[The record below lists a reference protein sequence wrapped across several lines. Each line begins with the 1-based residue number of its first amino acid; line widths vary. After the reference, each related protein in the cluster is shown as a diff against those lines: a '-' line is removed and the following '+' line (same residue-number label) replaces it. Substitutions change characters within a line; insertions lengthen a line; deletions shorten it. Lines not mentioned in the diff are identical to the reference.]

1 MDERARLRSELRQG
15 AGRAPARA
23 HFRAMGIDPDRLDG
37 TIVGVASTWTGTMP
51 CNLGQLELSAHAAA
65 AIDAAGGV
73 ALPFNT
79 IAVSDNQSQG
89 TPGMR
94 ASLISREVI
103 ADSIELMCH
112 AHDFDA
118 LLCIVGCDK
127 TTPAALMALARVDKP
142 AVLLYSGPQRAG
154 RLGEREL
161 TILDVWEAVA
171 AHERGMLDR
180 GELDE
185 IERAACPGAGT
196 CAGQFTANTMA
207 VAIDCLGLTE
217 PGDGLIPAEDREEK
231 AAAAAR
237 AGERAVAIAGSGVTA
252 RAFLDRRALR
262 NAMAGVAASGGST
275 NGVLHL
281 LAVAREAGVELTQD
295 ELTALASRT
304 PVLASLTPGGRHVAE
319 TLHRAGGTPA
329 LIRELVAGG
338 YVDGAAPTVAGGTLA
353 SATADAPRPDGDV
366 LFSHA
371 TPYKAAGALRTLRG
385 NLAPEGSLVKLAGTE
400 RTRQTGPARVFD
412 AEAACVA
419 AVRDGRVAP
428 GDVLVVR
435 YEGPAGGPGMR
446 EMLSV
451 TSSVV
456 GVGLGESV
464 ALVTDGRFSGA
475 TRGLMVGHVSPEAAR
490 GGPLAVVRDGD
501 RVLIDT
507 GAGRLEVDV
516 RPEEL
521 ARRMADWT
529 PPGDGPATGVLAR
542 YRACVGSAADGAVL

>member
-1 MDERARLRSELRQG
+1 MMD
-15 AGRAPARA
+15 
-23 HFRAMGIDPDRLDG
+23 
-37 TIVGVASTWTGTMP
+37 
-51 CNLGQLELSAHAAA
+51 
-65 AIDAAGGV
+65 
-73 ALPFNT
+73 
-79 IAVSDNQSQG
+79 
-89 TPGMR
+89 
-94 ASLISREVI
+94 RE
-103 ADSIELMCH
+103 
-112 AHDFDA
+112 
-118 LLCIVGCDK
+118 
-127 TTPAALMALARVDKP
+127 
-142 AVLLYSGPQRAG
+142 
-154 RLGEREL
+154 
-161 TILDVWEAVA
+161 
-171 AHERGMLDR
+171 
-180 GELDE
+180 ELDA
-185 IERAACPGAGT
+185 IERVACPGAGT

-237 AGERAVAIAGSGVTA
+237 AGRRAVALAGSGPTA

-295 ELTALASRT
+295 ELTELASRT
-304 PVLASLTPGGRHVAE
+304 PVLASLSPGGRHVAE

-338 YVDGAAPTVAGGTLA
+338 HVDGTAPTVAGATLA
-353 SATADAPRPDGDV
+353 GATADAPRPDGDV
-366 LFSHA
+366 LFTCA
-371 TPYKAAGALRTLRG
+371 APYKPAGALRTLRG
-385 NLAPEGSLVKLAGTE
+385 NLAPEGSLVKLAGIE

-419 AVRDGRVAP
+419 AVRDGLIAP

-475 TRGLMVGHVSPEAAR
+475 TRGLMVGHVAPEAFR
-490 GGPLAVVRDGD
+490 GGPLAAVRDGD
-501 RVLIDT
+501 VITIDT
-507 GAGRLEVDV
+507 DAGSLHVDV
-516 RPEEL
+516 PAEEL
-521 ARRMADWT
+521 ARRMEGWT
-529 PPGDGPATGVLAR
+529 PPADGPATGVLAR
-542 YRACVGSAADGAVL
+542 YRACVGSAADGAVLRAPAARTPAPSPAGAR